1 MASNLSGLT
10 IKDEHLRRALEG
22 REYLL
27 VDGAMGTQMQER
39 GLDALEAVPEL
50 LCKTHAADI
59 TAIHASYIAAG
70 AEVITTNTFSANRI
84 KLGDMMSVVEAY
96 QLAADCARAAG
107 APYIAGDIGPTGS
120 LLEPMGTLSF
130 DEAYD
135 IFAEQ
140 VRAAVA
146 AGCDIILVETMADLR
161 EAKAALLAARENS
174 TLPVFVTMTFGED
187 GRTFLGTT
195 PEIAAEV
202 LSSLGAQAVGLNCS
216 LGPAELTGAARAMA
230 SRVRCPLMAQP
241 NAGLPRME
249 NGETVF
255 DVGPEEFARAMGP
268 LLDAGASIV
277 GGCCGTSPR
286 SIELLSKEIAR
297 RGKPAPRAFKSACVL
312 ASAQEAVVLETGKH
326 AVAVIGERINPTG
339 KKKLKAALR
348 SGDLDYVI
356 GEAVTQRNSGADVLD
371 VNVGLP
377 ELDEP
382 SMLSAVVEK
391 LSATV
396 KLPLVIDSSNPDA
409 IERVVR
415 SYAGK
420 PLINSVNGKRESL
433 DAVLPLA
440 KKYGCAIIGLAL
452 DESGIPPTAEGR
464 FAVAEKIVAEAE
476 RIGIPREDIVIDCL
490 VMAVATNQSE
500 AMEIVKA
507 VSLVKERLGVRTVL
521 GVSNVSFGIP
531 QRALLNSTFLAA
543 ALGCGLD
550 FPILNP
556 SSARYMDTVH
566 AFRVL
571 NMQDE
576 GAVRY
581 IEDYANAP
589 DPYTA
594 PAGTAAAQAG
604 TLPQPQPSKPTDAVC
619 PIAIPE
625 SLAHASGE
633 VENVVNLIMSGRKG
647 PMGEMTEKLLASCD
661 ALDVVNGAFIPAL
674 DVVGKKFD
682 AGEFFL
688 PQLMASAEAVKAGFD
703 VVREHMGELGASV
716 DDGRAIVVATVKGDI
731 HDIGKNIVKM
741 LLENYGYRVIDLGR
755 DVDPSEILRVVR
767 ERNVRLVG
775 LSALMTTTV
784 KAMEET
790 IELLHREVPGC
801 SVFVGGAVLT
811 PEYAAQIH
819 ADHYSKDAADSARYA
834 EEYFAS
840 IGL

>member
-1 MASNLSGLT
+1 
-10 IKDEHLRRALEG
+10 
-22 REYLL
+22 
-27 VDGAMGTQMQER
+27 
-39 GLDALEAVPEL
+39 
-50 LCKTHAADI
+50 
-59 TAIHASYIAAG
+59 
-70 AEVITTNTFSANRI
+70 
-84 KLGDMMSVVEAY
+84 
-96 QLAADCARAAG
+96 
-107 APYIAGDIGPTGS
+107 
-120 LLEPMGTLSF
+120 
-130 DEAYD
+130 
-135 IFAEQ
+135 
-140 VRAAVA
+140 
-146 AGCDIILVETMADLR
+146 
-161 EAKAALLAARENS
+161 
-174 TLPVFVTMTFGED
+174 MT
-187 GRTFLGTT
+187 
-195 PEIAAEV
+195 
-202 LSSLGAQAVGLNCS
+202 
-216 LGPAELTGAARAMA
+216 
-230 SRVRCPLMAQP
+230 
-241 NAGLPRME
+241 
-249 NGETVF
+249 
-255 DVGPEEFARAMGP
+255 
-268 LLDAGASIV
+268 
-277 GGCCGTSPR
+277 
-286 SIELLSKEIAR
+286 
-297 RGKPAPRAFKSACVL
+297 
-312 ASAQEAVVLETGKH
+312 
-326 AVAVIGERINPTG
+326 
-339 KKKLKAALR
+339 
-348 SGDLDYVI
+348 
-356 GEAVTQRNSGADVLD
+356 
-371 VNVGLP
+371 
-377 ELDEP
+377 
-382 SMLSAVVEK
+382 
-391 LSATV
+391 
-396 KLPLVIDSSNPDA
+396 LPLVIDSSNPDA

-452 DESGIPPTAEGR
+452 DESGIPPKAEGR

-531 QRALLNSTFLAA
+531 QRSLLNSTFLAA

-594 PAGTAAAQAG
+594 PAGTAAVQAG
-604 TLPQPQPSKPTDAVC
+604 TLPQPQPSKPTDAAC
-619 PIAIPE
+619 PIVIPE

-703 VVREHMGELGASV
+703 VVREHMGESGAAV
-716 DDGRAIVVATVKGDI
+716 ERRAR
-731 HDIGKNIVKM
+731 N
-741 LLENYGYRVIDLGR
+741 RCR
-755 DVDPSEILRVVR
+755 DR
-767 ERNVRLVG
+767 EG
-775 LSALMTTTV
+775 
-784 KAMEET
+784 
-790 IELLHREVPGC
+790 
-801 SVFVGGAVLT
+801 
-811 PEYAAQIH
+811 
-819 ADHYSKDAADSARYA
+819 
-834 EEYFAS
+834 
-840 IGL
+840 